1 MRCLTLSAI
10 PPQHLRC
17 AVGVGLL
24 AVEVE
29 GLSQCNPISLVFMVQ
44 LISIRYLGFLRG

>member
-1 MRCLTLSAI
+1 MCCLTLSAI
-10 PPQHLRC
+10 PECLSPGETPGVHTARPQHLRY

-29 GLSQCNPISLVFMVQ
+29 EFEVLSL
-44 LISIRYLGFLRG
+44 

>member
-29 GLSQCNPISLVFMVQ
+29 
-44 LISIRYLGFLRG
+44 LIVHSYCKYYV